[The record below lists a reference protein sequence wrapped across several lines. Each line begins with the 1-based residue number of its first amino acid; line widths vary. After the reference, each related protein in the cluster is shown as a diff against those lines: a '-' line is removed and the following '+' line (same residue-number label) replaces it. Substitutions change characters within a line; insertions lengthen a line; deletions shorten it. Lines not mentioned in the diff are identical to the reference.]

1 MYFIWHILD
10 DQEPKWTHLDWRKMK
25 VMDIKCES
33 KNFRSNSTYF
43 TFNQLEPFIK
53 IVNKNKCIRDVVS
66 FWAKFQKN
74 CHLDSLWTA
83 ATKMSI
89 HLYFVFRSAT
99 ITYKEQQQCACILW
113 KAKTK
118 SEKYMD
124 INFFPLHISLIAFSH
139 FMLFCLVLNLFF
151 TLQGKNPTSG
161 KSIQAFHILSLHFVL
176 VRCLYT
182 FSDKIT
188 PYLSVYFKPAILQVA
203 YHYFTQ
209 NFLIFKI

>member
-1 MYFIWHILD
+1 MCMYLV
-10 DQEPKWTHLDWRKMK
+10 K
-25 VMDIKCES
+25 S
-33 KNFRSNSTYF
+33 KN
-43 TFNQLEPFIK
+43 QIGK
-53 IVNKNKCIRDVVS
+53 I
-66 FWAKFQKN
+66 
-74 CHLDSLWTA
+74 
-83 ATKMSI
+83 
-89 HLYFVFRSAT
+89 YG
-99 ITYKEQQQCACILW
+99 YK
-113 KAKTK
+113 
-118 SEKYMD
+118 
-124 INFFPLHISLIAFSH
+124 FFPLHISLIAFSH